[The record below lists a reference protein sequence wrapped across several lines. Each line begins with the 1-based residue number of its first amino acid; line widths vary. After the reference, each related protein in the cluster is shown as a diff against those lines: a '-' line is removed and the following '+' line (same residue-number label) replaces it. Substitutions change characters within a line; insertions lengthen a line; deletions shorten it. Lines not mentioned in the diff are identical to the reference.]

1 MYYFLR
7 YYFFCQRL
15 ATSLDYAILL
25 HYNVFNLYLFRSHVF
40 PGLLA
45 VFVELGKKIQFH
57 ENHGLYLSLIKAL
70 SATVELL
77 VNEKEE
83 DPEQYHIA
91 VEEANKNVSRVC
103 IAIRENYR
111 NRGNWIRYKAEDIS
125 QELKV

>member
-1 MYYFLR
+1 MII
-7 YYFFCQRL
+7 
-15 ATSLDYAILL
+15 DYAILL
-25 HYNVFNLYLFRSHVF
+25 YYNVFHLYLFRSNVF
-40 PGLLA
+40 PRLLA
-45 VFVELGKKIQFH
+45 VFVELSKKIQFH
-57 ENHGLYLSLIKAL
+57 ENHDLYQSLIKAL
-70 SATVELL
+70 SSTVELL